1 MRGAVVFYSFSG
13 NTKRA
18 CLFLKDKVALAGG
31 SLDLIDLRLEK
42 EVTSFFGQ
50 CLEAA
55 LKKKPALLETGYDLG
70 KYDFLIFASPVW
82 AFTYAPALR
91 SYLDKIKGLENK
103 TTACFLTFGSGAG
116 KNKALKELESIL
128 KSKKAR
134 VLFTKNLSGAKTG
147 DNVYLEWCFKAL
159 HELLL
164 NKTSL

>member
-1 MRGAVVFYSFSG
+1 MQGAVVFYSFSG

-18 CLFLKDKVALAGG
+18 CLFLKDKVVLAGG

-42 EVTSFFGQ
+42 EITSFFGQ

-55 LKKKPALLETGYDLG
+55 LKKKPVLLKTDYDLK

-103 TTACFLTFGSGAG
+103 ITACFLTFGSGAG
-116 KNKALKELESIL
+116 KNKALKELENIL

-134 VLFTKNLSGAKTG
+134 MLFSKNLSGAKTG
-147 DNVYLEWCFKAL
+147 DSVYLESCFKTL
-159 HELLL
+159 QESVL
-164 NKTSL
+164 K